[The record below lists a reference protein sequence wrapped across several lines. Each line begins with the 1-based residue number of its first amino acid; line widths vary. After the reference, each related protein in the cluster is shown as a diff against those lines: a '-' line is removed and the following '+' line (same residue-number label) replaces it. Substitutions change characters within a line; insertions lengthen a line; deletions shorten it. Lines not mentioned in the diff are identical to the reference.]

1 MRIRIGFSRT
11 LKLADG
17 MELRVPLRVY
27 AILRQEERKRGETT
41 LEERVRILEEI
52 PWSREW
58 AIGMCKFVHGA
69 RWEEMSVEEKQECM
83 RNVLRNLAIKIWGAT

>member
-1 MRIRIGFSRT
+1 MRIKIGFSRT

-17 MELRVPLRVY
+17 VELRVPLRVY
-27 AILRQEERKRGETT
+27 AILRQEEREETT

-58 AIGMCKFVHGA
+58 AIGMCKFVHGP
-69 RWEEMSVEEKQECM
+69 RWEEMSDEEKQECM
-83 RNVLRNLAIKIWGAT
+83 RNVLRNLATRIWGAA